1 MSFLDDFL
9 CLKKSRRH
17 DFAGKFIEEHLD
29 IRAIAE
35 NEEVKIEYIRDVC
48 IFSISFFVNFNSLQ
62 QLTSKAKSFQWY
74 LIKH

>member
-35 NEEVKIEYIRDVC
+35 NEEVKIEYIRDV
-48 IFSISFFVNFNSLQ
+48 FSLLAFMSISTPYNN
-62 QLTSKAKSFQWY
+62 
-74 LIKH
+74 